1 MLALAPTYRS
11 PFGPRAIPSPKSR
24 FPPPHTRASL
34 ARPSAST
41 FRRKTSSY
49 GPSAK
54 VSVRPTTYAVPSGAT
69 VASTPSSWESPPQ
82 SRAQRRRPSAAYRTT
97 RTSSSNVGIQR
108 PTATTP
114 PSGAAPMPRKT
125 AVSRPTKPGGMKVRS
140 QVRSPSAVNFARNGR
155 VPASKPWF
163 PARYTAP
170 SDETATSSA
179 TVPPGACHVRSQ
191 TIAPSAVNF
200 SRKAADPKRDPKLC
214 VTPATY
220 TLPSGAIATAS
231 PLSSRSPPHVRCH
244 TRLPSE
250 SNFTRNA
257 LKPLIVPVTYA
268 APSASTATAR
278 GDSSPIVLH
287 SICHRR
293 SPSALQRRRDT
304 LPGAYGGSPRISS
317 ATVYTLPS
325 GPIAR
330 PSALASGAPQVRWKT
345 SVMLLGA
352 AATGAA
358 VRSPMTIA
366 AIATRTGFTM
376 KPPPRGRHTRPRYKW
391 VFPNRPRSVAQG
403 PVGGTFLYLRPPSA
417 KR

>member
-69 VASTPSSWESPPQ
+69 VASIASSWESPPQ
-82 SRAQRRRPSAAYRTT
+82 SRAQRRPPSAEYRTT

-114 PSGAAPMPRKT
+114 PSGATPMPRKT

-140 QVRSPSAVNFARNGR
+140 QVRSPSAVNFARNG
-155 VPASKPWF
+155 
-163 PARYTAP
+163 
-170 SDETATSSA
+170 
-179 TVPPGACHVRSQ
+179 HVRSQ

-257 LKPLIVPVTYA
+257 LKPLMVPVTYA

-278 GDSSPIVLH
+278 GDSSPIVPH

-304 LPGAYGGSPRISS
+304 LPWAYGGSPRISS

-358 VRSPMTIA
+358 VRSPRTIA
-366 AIATRTGFTM
+366 AVATRTGFTM
-376 KPPPRGRHTRPRYKW
+376 KPPPRGRHTRLRYKW
-391 VFPNRPRSVAQG
+391 IFPNRPRSVVQG
-403 PVGGTFLYLRPPSA
+403 PVGGRSLYLRPPSA
-417 KR
+417 NR